1 MNLGENN
8 AGNCGDDD
16 RQVQAPFDPL
26 QNLVVVVVVGV
37 VVVVVVVEDDPEE
50 DAGEKTEADETRV
63 GVGHKEGLLVLGQL
77 DVDAVL
83 LHPFVCVN

>member
-16 RQVQAPFDPL
+16 RQVQATFDPFRHPGT
-26 QNLVVVVVVGV
+26 QAPKVP
-37 VVVVVVVEDDPEE
+37 VVVEDDPEE
-50 DAGEKTEADETRV
+50 DAGEKTEADEARV
-63 GVGHKEGLLVLGQL
+63 GVGHQEGLLVLGQL

>member
-16 RQVQAPFDPL
+16 RQVQATFDPFWHP
-26 QNLVVVVVVGV
+26 
-37 VVVVVVVEDDPEE
+37 VVVEDDPEE
-50 DAGEKTEADETRV
+50 DAGEKTEADEARV
-63 GVGHKEGLLVLGQL
+63 GVGHQEGLLVLGQL